1 MNPLQI
7 VNLSRLALVA
17 GLVAASA
24 SAQAGGGVYWA
35 VNVDAPMQGVG
46 RVATAV
52 SNVPRGVYMQPAP
65 VVYVNAPVVTYRQPV
80 YTQRP
85 VFYEPVVYQPVV
97 ERRCEPR
104 RMWGW
109 GDGWRDGGERHA
121 HHGHH
126 DRDDHDER
134 DERSDDR
141 GWHRGH

>member
-1 MNPLQI
+1 MNPLQL
-7 VNLSRLALVA
+7 VNLSRLALIA
-17 GLVAASA
+17 GLVAASV
-24 SAQAGGGVYWA
+24 SAQAGGVYWA

-52 SNVPRGVYMQPAP
+52 SNVPHGVYRQAPP

-109 GDGWRDGGERHA
+109 GDGRRDGGERHFHRSHHEREEGRDW
-121 HHGHH
+121 HHGH
-126 DRDDHDER
+126 
-134 DERSDDR
+134 
-141 GWHRGH
+141 